1 MPGPLDALGWA
12 EPWIGRLAALGHD
25 GAVPGRVTRGDRG
38 AVLVVTADGA
48 RPTTV
53 LAAVRP
59 RPVVGDWVAVAGG
72 VVVATLPR
80 SSLLRRQDPSGGE
93 QALVANVDVVLVVC
107 GLDRPVKPG
116 RIQRTAALALDA
128 GATPMVVLTKADL
141 VADPAAARAQVERA
155 NPGMAVLVVS
165 ATSGDGLEELRALTG
180 GGTVAL
186 LGESGAG
193 KSTLANAL
201 VGATVAATGAI
212 RAGDA
217 RGRHTTT
224 ARQLHTLPGGGVL
237 VDTPGIRSVGLR
249 VASGA
254 VAATF
259 DDITALAAGCRFA
272 DCAHHREPGCEV
284 LAAVER
290 GTLAASRLAAWA
302 ALEQEAADAGRA
314 DDQARRAL
322 ARRLGRRAREAV
334 GRRGEDQ

>member
-1 MPGPLDALGWA
+1 MPDPLDALGWGD
-12 EPWIGRLAALGHD
+12 PWIDRFAAIEHD

-38 AVLVVTADGA
+38 AVLVATDGGT
-48 RPTTV
+48 RSTTV
-53 LAAVRP
+53 PANVVP

-72 VVVATLPR
+72 AVVATLPR
-80 SSLLRRQDPSGGE
+80 SSLLRRQDPAGGE
-93 QALVANVDVVLVVC
+93 QALVANLDVVLIVC

-128 GATPMVVLTKADL
+128 GAAPMVVLTKADV
-141 VADPAAARAQVERA
+141 VADPAAAAAEVGLA
-155 NPGMAVLVVS
+155 NPGVAVLVVS
-165 ATSGDGLEELRALTG
+165 ATSGAGLDELRARIG
-180 GGTVAL
+180 VGTVVL

-201 VGATVAATGAI
+201 VGEAVAATGGT

-249 VASGA
+249 VDADT

-272 DCAHHREPGCEV
+272 DCSHAREPGCAV
-284 LAAVER
+284 LAAVGS
-290 GTLAASRLAAWA
+290 GTLAADRLAAWA
-302 ALEQEAADAGRA
+302 ALEQEVADVGRA
-314 DDQARRAL
+314 DEQARRAHE
-322 ARRLGRRAREAV
+322 RRVGRAAKEAV
-334 GRRGEDQ
+334 DRSRDQ